1 MKGDTMA
8 IVPEARAITFISTT
22 DRARAEAFYGD
33 VLELPELSLDEYATI
48 YDMGGG
54 AILRLTSNREWE
66 SHEYTVLG
74 WSIPDIDT
82 TMAQLRAKGVEFLVF
97 DEENQDVAGLWTS
110 VDGAMKAAWFRD
122 PDGNLL
128 SLTQTG

>member
-1 MKGDTMA
+1 MA
-8 IVPEARAITFISTT
+8 IVPEARGIMFISTT

-33 VLELPELSLDEYATI
+33 VLELPELSLDEFATI

-74 WSIPDIDT
+74 WSIPDIEA
-82 TMAQLRAKGVEFLVF
+82 TMARLRTKGVEFLVF
-97 DEENQDVAGLWTS
+97 DEENQGVDGLWRS
-110 VDGAMKAAWFRD
+110 ADGNIRAAWFRD

>member
-1 MKGDTMA
+1 MA

-82 TMAQLRAKGVEFLVF
+82 TMAQLRAKGLSSSCSMRRIR
-97 DEENQDVAGLWTS
+97 TS
-110 VDGAMKAAWFRD
+110 VGSGRRWTA
-122 PDGNLL
+122 G
-128 SLTQTG
+128 